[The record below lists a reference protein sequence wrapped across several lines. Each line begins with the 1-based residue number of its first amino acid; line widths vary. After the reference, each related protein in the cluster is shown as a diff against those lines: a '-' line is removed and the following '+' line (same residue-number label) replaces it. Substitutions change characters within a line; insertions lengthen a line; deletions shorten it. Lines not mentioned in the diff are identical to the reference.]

1 MLVETEEVRQNIN
14 KLNKEVGPYRTQIA
28 ERILKR
34 WTSSSKA
41 RKYCSYNV
49 NFIDL
54 KHRFFSPVILQCG
67 CCLKVTNH

>member
-28 ERILKR
+28 ERR
-34 WTSSSKA
+34 RTSSSKA
-41 RKYCSYNV
+41 GKCCFYNV

-54 KHRFFSPVILQCG
+54 QHRFFSPVILQCG